1 MEGQVTPSWMLKGA
15 ARGADVGTHVG
26 PGAPDQAL
34 TRPRQSADATLP
46 RGTASLTVRLPKPG
60 NVMPS
65 VMCAVLLLQ
74 VPVVD
79 SAVLRHAD
87 GLVPPVA
94 TAVRVERAPVIDG
107 RLDEPGWLLATPVT
121 QFLQTD
127 PEEGKPVSE
136 STEEIGRA
144 SCRERV

>member
-1 MEGQVTPSWMLKGA
+1 
-15 ARGADVGTHVG
+15 
-26 PGAPDQAL
+26 
-34 TRPRQSADATLP
+34 
-46 RGTASLTVRLPKPG
+46 
-60 NVMPS
+60 MPS

-107 RLDEPGWLLATPVT
+107 RLDEPGWLLS
-121 QFLQTD
+121 L
-127 PEEGKPVSE
+127 
-136 STEEIGRA
+136 IHI
-144 SCRERV
+144 